1 MAPVKKSLQLR
12 AKKAGALLD
21 PHLANL
27 GATNQLGVP
36 ISDKAWG

>member
-12 AKKAGALLD
+12 AARVSSPD

>member
-1 MAPVKKSLQLR
+1 MAPVKESLQLR
-12 AKKAGALLD
+12 GKKAGALLD

-27 GATNQLGVP
+27 GTANQLGIP